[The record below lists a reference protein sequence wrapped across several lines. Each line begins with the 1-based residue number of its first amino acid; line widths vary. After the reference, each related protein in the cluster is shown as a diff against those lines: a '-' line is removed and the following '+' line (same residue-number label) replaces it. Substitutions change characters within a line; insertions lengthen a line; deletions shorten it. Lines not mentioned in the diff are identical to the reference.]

1 MGESQERSGRRNRT
15 RHQHREAEARA
26 RERWVDGAHHPVRGL
41 RKIEGA
47 RIMKTGI
54 ELISAERT
62 RQISQEGWSPE
73 HDDGHKRMEISQAA
87 GAYTKAARLLVLDE
101 SSVNEIVNTR
111 PIDWPWGLQSWK
123 PSQDPIRNLVKAGA
137 LIAAEIDRLQIALI
151 AKQKLD
157 AEAAKL
163 KC

>member
-1 MGESQERSGRRNRT
+1 
-15 RHQHREAEARA
+15 
-26 RERWVDGAHHPVRGL
+26 
-41 RKIEGA
+41 
-47 RIMKTGI
+47 MKTGI

-157 AEAAKL
+157 TEAAQL
-163 KC
+163 KCGNWTKCPNAKCLRETIVDEKWACEVCKESWTVDYDEIR